1 MIEKNEFI
9 TALQNTILPIN
20 PHRLQPPL
28 HNVVVHGDI
37 VLVRVAE
44 TKENEIL
51 ITNDD
56 DNDEDDNDDEDDN
69 EEEPDEKEDSK
80 KAAGDNN
87 CKTEDGNNNNEEEG
101 DDNDDYDEDD
111 DDGSYENGNV
121 DSMVMTNEEFFL
133 DYTKEEYI
141 KFASQTDIPIP
152 PPLDPSS
159 STSEDPGND
168 NSHNNEDE
176 V

>member
-1 MIEKNEFI
+1 MIIRKVR
-9 TALQNTILPIN
+9 TKLGML
-20 PHRLQPPL
+20 
-28 HNVVVHGDI
+28 I
-37 VLVRVAE
+37 VLFA
-44 TKENEIL
+44 
-51 ITNDD
+51 
-56 DNDEDDNDDEDDN
+56 
-69 EEEPDEKEDSK
+69 
-80 KAAGDNN
+80 
-87 CKTEDGNNNNEEEG
+87 
-101 DDNDDYDEDD
+101 
-111 DDGSYENGNV
+111 
-121 DSMVMTNEEFFL
+121 VMTNEEFFL